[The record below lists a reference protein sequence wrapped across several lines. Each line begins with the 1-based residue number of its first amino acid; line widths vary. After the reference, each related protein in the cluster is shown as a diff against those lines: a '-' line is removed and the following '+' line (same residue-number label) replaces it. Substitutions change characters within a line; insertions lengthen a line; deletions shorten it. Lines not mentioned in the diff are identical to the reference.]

1 VSFQPSPIRP
11 GVLLQDDPGWRAPA
25 DGADDATREPIRD
38 MLWDRCRNSLGI
50 ARLLVSEG
58 RPDALVATACQ
69 MAAEAAC
76 RSALEHAGF
85 PFDGD
90 VARGLDRL
98 SAPPELWLE
107 LSSAPPPRRLAAAER
122 LVAWIAG
129 YLRCQVPERSWGY

>member
-1 VSFQPSPIRP
+1 V
-11 GVLLQDDPGWRAPA
+11 GRAA
-25 DGADDATREPIRD
+25 FAGSRE
-38 MLWDRCRNSLGI
+38 LHWERCRNSLGI

-58 RPDALVATACQ
+58 RPDALAATACR

-90 VARGLDRL
+90 LARGLNRL

-107 LSSAPPPRRLAAAER
+107 LSAAPAIHRLGAAER
-122 LVAWIAG
+122 VVAWIAG
-129 YLRCQVPERSWGY
+129 YLRSQAPDRSWGY